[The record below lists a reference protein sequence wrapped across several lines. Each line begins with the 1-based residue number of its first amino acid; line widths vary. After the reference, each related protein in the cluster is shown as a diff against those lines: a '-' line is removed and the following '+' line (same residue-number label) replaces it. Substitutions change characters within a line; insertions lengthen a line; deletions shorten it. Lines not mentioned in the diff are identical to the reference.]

1 MSTNKSIMGPFVDS
15 SNNGNGFYRP
25 IHQSGE
31 YDDNFSEGSDGF
43 LAAVQCAVCS
53 VQCALN
59 QSVCQ
64 GRTDQGAWEG
74 ATIKEEIEKPKQ
86 K

>member
-1 MSTNKSIMGPFVDS
+1 MTMSTNKSIMGLFVDN

-53 VQCALN
+53 VHSTN
-59 QSVCQ
+59 QFVRGGLTREL
-64 GRTDQGAWEG
+64 GRARR
-74 ATIKEEIEKPKQ
+74 
-86 K
+86 